1 MLYEIFASSK
11 LYMCIVSLDP
21 FGYARSRDNED
32 ELYAE
37 RPAYQATVPAGAHD
51 AGVITLSFRP
61 VDQNKV

>member
-1 MLYEIFASSK
+1 
-11 LYMCIVSLDP
+11 MCIVSLDP

-61 VDQNKV
+61 ADQNKV